1 MPAAISACV
10 RSTRASKRLRAEEMP
25 TQHRLKSKP
34 LFFVLDWKYS
44 NIAETVV
51 PPEQQQLTAADDDFG
66 SDNVDR
72 DDLDDAKF

>member
-1 MPAAISACV
+1 MRRHHIMSDHHTELQQQLLQSSAFTTSV
-10 RSTRASKRLRAEEMP
+10 I
-25 TQHRLKSKP
+25 
-34 LFFVLDWKYS
+34 FVLDWKYS

-72 DDLDDAKF
+72 DLDDEIEF